1 MLYQLRNLSEE
12 EKQVVLRSPVW
23 VTLLI
28 ACADYDIEEKEI
40 DRAKEIMLIKSFA
53 TKTDVK
59 DVYKELNLRIDEE
72 IDNALKQLSANGD
85 ERLKFIESNLAKLN
99 DILPKM
105 EGGFDKLL
113 YKSLR
118 SLAFN
123 VANSEGG
130 FFGIG
135 SISDQEEI
143 YIKLPMI
150 NKP

>member
-12 EKQVVLRSPVW
+12 EKSVVKKSPVW

-28 ACADYDIEEKEI
+28 ACADHDIEENEI
-40 DRAKEIMLIKSFA
+40 DRAKEIMHIKSFA
-53 TKTDVK
+53 TNTDVK
-59 DVYKELNLRIDEE
+59 DIYKELKLNIDEE
-72 IDNALKQLSANGD
+72 IDVALKSLSPNGD
-85 ERLKFIESNLAKLN
+85 ERLKYIEEHLSRLN
-99 DILPKM
+99 DIFPKM
-105 EGGFDKLL
+105 EGGFAKQL

-123 VANSEGG
+123 VAKSDGG

-143 YIKLPMI
+143 YMKLPML
-150 NKP
+150 NQP